1 MKRNKIFYTLALA
14 SLLGFT
20 SCEDMF
26 DIGSSMTQSTD
37 NHTLSSA
44 ADSLYSVVGI
54 LSKVQ
59 QLADQNVLLGEL
71 RGDLVQA
78 NEYTDG
84 YLREVIEHQ
93 ELSSDNPLLAYN
105 SYYAVINNCNYY
117 LSKVDPDITV
127 SGQKVMVREI
137 ATVKA
142 IRAWA
147 YMQLALI
154 FKSVPFVD
162 TPILTVPDA
171 ELDYPKADLLQIC
184 DYFIADL
191 LPYKDTKQPLYG
203 AIYGYESSKML
214 FPVKLVLGDLYL
226 WRASY
231 AGNRGD
237 YMEAYKMYSS
247 YLYENNLRSMT
258 TTRANVTANMDS
270 QTKIP
275 RGSINPG
282 YSFEPN
288 LDEILTF
295 IPMAKTKLDGTK
307 SGLSNIFS
315 ATEENEGKRKMS
327 PSLSWKELAE
337 SQAYQYVSSSN
348 ATKKKKLSCGDLRPY
363 AAYGVESYVDKDNF
377 VPELG
382 TTEEVWYEFNVTDKD
397 LVNSKYVGG
406 HVWIYRVG
414 TIYLRMA
421 EALNRMGDWSD
432 AFDILKYGVG
442 LQLNTDSTFAAP
454 YSIAY
459 ISPQVSGIHGRGSG
473 SSEVD
478 DDYLIS
484 LDQVAGIEENV
495 TPLSDTT
502 YLHSIDLLASTGS
515 EYGWYQL
522 DSMWNATGDTLQ
534 IVRVQTDY
542 LVEQV
547 ENLIVDEMALETAF
561 EGNRF
566 YDLMRVAKRRNA
578 PAYLAD
584 KVARRAGKDQPRD
597 EELFQRLSVED
608 NWYIRK
614 D

>member
-1 MKRNKIFYTLALA
+1 
-14 SLLGFT
+14 
-20 SCEDMF
+20 
-26 DIGSSMTQSTD
+26 
-37 NHTLSSA
+37 
-44 ADSLYSVVGI
+44 
-54 LSKVQ
+54 
-59 QLADQNVLLGEL
+59 
-71 RGDLVQA
+71 
-78 NEYTDG
+78 
-84 YLREVIEHQ
+84 
-93 ELSSDNPLLAYN
+93 
-105 SYYAVINNCNYY
+105 
-117 LSKVDPDITV
+117 
-127 SGQKVMVREI
+127 
-137 ATVKA
+137 
-142 IRAWA
+142 
-147 YMQLALI
+147 
-154 FKSVPFVD
+154 
-162 TPILTVPDA
+162 
-171 ELDYPKADLLQIC
+171 
-184 DYFIADL
+184 
-191 LPYKDTKQPLYG
+191 
-203 AIYGYESSKML
+203 
-214 FPVKLVLGDLYL
+214 
-226 WRASY
+226 
-231 AGNRGD
+231 
-237 YMEAYKMYSS
+237 
-247 YLYENNLRSMT
+247 
-258 TTRANVTANMDS
+258 
-270 QTKIP
+270 
-275 RGSINPG
+275 
-282 YSFEPN
+282 
-288 LDEILTF
+288 
-295 IPMAKTKLDGTK
+295 
-307 SGLSNIFS
+307 
-315 ATEENEGKRKMS
+315 
-327 PSLSWKELAE
+327 LSWKELAE

-363 AAYGVESYVDKDNF
+363 ATYGVNAYVDKDNF

-421 EALNRMGDWSD
+421 EALNRMGEWSD

-442 LQLNTDSTFAAP
+442 LQLNTYSTFTAP
-454 YSIAY
+454 YSIGY
-459 ISPQVSGIHGRGSG
+459 ISQQVSGIHGRGSG
-473 SSEVD
+473 SSELD

-484 LDQVAGIEENV
+484 WDQVADIAENV

-502 YLHSIDLLASTGS
+502 YLHSIDLLSSTGS

-534 IVRVQTDY
+534 IIRVQTDY

>member
-142 IRAWA
+142 IRAWT

-247 YLYENNLRSMT
+247 YLYENNLPSMT

-288 LDEILTF
+288 VDEILTF
-295 IPMAKTKLDGTK
+295 IPMAKTMLDGTK

-363 AAYGVESYVDKDNF
+363 ATYGVNAYVDKDNF

-421 EALNRMGDWSD
+421 EALNRMGEWSD

-454 YSIAY
+454 YSIGY

-484 LDQVAGIEENV
+484 WDQLAGIAENV

-502 YLHSIDLLASTGS
+502 YLHSINLLSSTGS

-534 IVRVQTDY
+534 IIRVQTDY